1 VFELFL
7 LREAI
12 SGATCVVTQL
22 NPETLAQV
30 SERAL
35 QENTSQCGKPNAGA
49 DEHERFPEK
58 GSVAFAE
65 SLESER
71 KKKP

>member
-1 VFELFL
+1 MSPLVRKGRGLIFPHFATESVVFELFL

-30 SERAL
+30 SERVVF
-35 QENTSQCGKPNAGA
+35 SY
-49 DEHERFPEK
+49 
-58 GSVAFAE
+58 
-65 SLESER
+65 
-71 KKKP
+71 